1 MRGTTNEDLS
11 HESWMEVCR
20 EVSYDTEGFEYP
32 SEYDEDNDY
41 DDDDY
46 NGDDGHYDEDN
57 PNIPEANPSSLWAKF
72 LWRKLYAIMA
82 VSALLERVKIRNAT
96 TKKKKKKARRFIDFS
111 TPMKPTEDDILFGR
125 GGDINKHPGNVHF
138 RNMARDL
145 AFKYVACGESK
156 EEKYKVSVELV
167 DCMKNRR
174 FLKKEPDGLWY
185 KVLGN
190 GIRIKA
196 SQALRDVQTREG

>member
-1 MRGTTNEDLS
+1 MRGITDEDLS
-11 HESWMEVCR
+11 HASWMEVCR
-20 EVSYDTEGFEYP
+20 EVSCDTAGID

-41 DDDDY
+41 DDDEY

-57 PNIPEANPSSLWAKF
+57 PNIPEANPSSLWAKY

-82 VSALLERVKIRNAT
+82 VFSLLERVKIRNAT

-145 AFKYVACGESK
+145 AFSYVACGESK
-156 EEKYKVSVELV
+156 EEKYKVSVVLV
-167 DCMKNRR
+167 DSMKNRR
-174 FLKKEPDGLWY
+174 FLKKGPDGLWY